1 MIALLTVVAAP
12 AKAKSVINIYL
23 PGGMSHQESFDPKF
37 NAPVEYRGPMEVVRT
52 ALDGVY
58 FSENLKETAKIADR
72 IGNLQMLIIATVLI
86 ILFGAVFGPLFGSAD
101 RMSVLLMLSLGLA
114 AMGLTY
120 GPLGTALSAVFPTA
134 VRYTGEIGRA
144 HV

>member
-1 MIALLTVVAAP
+1 M
-12 AKAKSVINIYL
+12 
-23 PGGMSHQESFDPKF
+23 FF
-37 NAPVEYRGPMEVVRT
+37 
-52 ALDGVY
+52 GVTIPL
-58 FSENLKETAKIADR
+58 SAKIADR

-134 VRYTGEIGRA
+134 VRYTGASMAFNLAGILGGSLTPYIATWLADTHGIAAVGYYLSATGVVTLAALLAIKARRDIA
-144 HV
+144 